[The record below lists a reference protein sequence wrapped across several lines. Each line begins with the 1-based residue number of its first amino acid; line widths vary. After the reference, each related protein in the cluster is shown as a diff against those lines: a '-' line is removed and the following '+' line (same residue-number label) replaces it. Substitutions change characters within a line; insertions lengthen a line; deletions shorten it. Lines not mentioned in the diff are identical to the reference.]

1 MRASFQEH
9 NQRRVKR
16 VVALVAVLMTLL
28 ALGLVTMSLAL
39 GSRIDMM
46 EFHEELLYET
56 VTVVLV
62 SPRDLQA
69 SVAVVLVF
77 EAGRPLGPVRKC
89 DSCPALSVGKFVAVV
104 LNGLSLANKQTSP
117 MMADSCLTCQ
127 WRLLSALSCKTK
139 LLKQNEH
146 PLECRRNLLE
156 AVEIP
161 DNHACRLAQALLD
174 SCPVI

>member
-1 MRASFQEH
+1 MGVVPLLFFWSFCGH
-9 NQRRVKR
+9 AHRPLYLLLRR
-16 VVALVAVLMTLL
+16 TF
-28 ALGLVTMSLAL
+28 S
-39 GSRIDMM
+39 

-104 LNGLSLANKQTSP
+104 LNGLSLANKCVLVVP
-117 MMADSCLTCQ
+117 YG
-127 WRLLSALSCKTK
+127 R
-139 LLKQNEH
+139 
-146 PLECRRNLLE
+146 
-156 AVEIP
+156 
-161 DNHACRLAQALLD
+161 
-174 SCPVI
+174 